1 MVGITASSLMG
12 KNPFHKI
19 LLVAPLL
26 ALAALDAGAT
36 LGGAPMTSQ
45 TLSTAAIKKQATTPG
60 SAAALYSV
68 HETTLDNGT
77 VLREFADS
85 RSGQV
90 FALTWRGPVLPDM
103 QDLLG
108 SYLPVYQQQL
118 AQRRAQGLRRGP
130 VAIQHA
136 TLVLRS
142 SGRMRNFS
150 GQAYAP
156 ALLPSGVAIADLQP

>member
-1 MVGITASSLMG
+1 MWRSVTSRASFAWVMIQESFSFDVIMCFRL
-12 KNPFHKI
+12 
-19 LLVAPLL
+19 
-26 ALAALDAGAT
+26 
-36 LGGAPMTSQ
+36 S
-45 TLSTAAIKKQATTPG
+45 STAAIKKQATTPG